1 MALITGTPVGNL
13 ISSQQI
19 YVDVP
24 PTFYFQENK
33 DGSGNAVGLLN
44 DPDGDGFY
52 WGLSGTTAN
61 PVYEGGCYENFVFTD
76 VRDINMIRCDTDG
89 DKGAIQRRNQLTVTF
104 TLKEFFKLT
113 KLRHMLN
120 LGAVTTSAG
129 AYEKTGIGQID
140 NTKYYYL
147 YFPSIY
153 DSNTGDYLAVT
164 LFNAQFTSAWAMS
177 FTYGQPATV
186 TIQATAFADS
196 NKPTTQSFGSI
207 LRADPSAT

>member
-1 MALITGTPVGNL
+1 MALITGTPAGNL
-13 ISSQQI
+13 IATQGI

-52 WGLSGTTAN
+52 WG
-61 PVYEGGCYENFVFTD
+61 CYENFVFTD

-89 DKGAIQRRNQLTVTF
+89 DKGSIQRRNQLTATF

-120 LGAVTTSAG
+120 LGPVTTSAG
-129 AYEKTGIGQID
+129 ATEKTGIGQID
-140 NTKYYYL
+140 NTLYYYI

-153 DSNTGDYLAVT
+153 DPNTGDYLAVT
-164 LFNAQFTSAWAMS
+164 LFNAQFTLAWAMS

-186 TIQATAFADS
+186 TVQATGFADAD
-196 NKPTTQSFGSI
+196 KPTTQSFGSI
-207 LRADPSAT
+207 LRADPSAI